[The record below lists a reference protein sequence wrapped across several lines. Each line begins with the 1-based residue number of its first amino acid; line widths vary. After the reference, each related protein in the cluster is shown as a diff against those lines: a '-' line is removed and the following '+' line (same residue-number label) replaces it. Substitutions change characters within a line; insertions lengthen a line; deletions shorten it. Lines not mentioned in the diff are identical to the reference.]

1 MLARPLP
8 ATPFMSAA
16 GLPLVIVGTLS
27 VMIAVDSGDGQGGGG
42 GVVRWAGE
50 PWESGRGCRLR
61 LGKGSNGARAIC
73 RAKKSNYTADLI

>member
-50 PWESGRGCRLR
+50 PWESGRGLLSIKVR
-61 LGKGSNGARAIC
+61 KGVEWGAG
-73 RAKKSNYTADLI
+73 DLSCQKVKLHS